1 MLKQSLR
8 DNELKRQDSSDE
20 VVKSNDQIFKLFNE
34 FKLKK
39 EEENSK
45 LLAANLNLEE
55 QLVSCLKNIEVLT
68 SIVNQNTSQSQV
80 NRIFAFFSNKSM
92 LQINEQ

>member
-20 VVKSNDQIFKLFNE
+20 VVKSSDQISKLFSE

-45 LLAANLNLEE
+45 LLEANLNLEE

-68 SIVNQNTSQSQV
+68 SIINQNTSQSQV
-80 NRIFAFFSNKSM
+80 NRINTFFLIKACSK
-92 LQINEQ
+92 